1 MSDTAAVRETDRLV
15 VDWLESEASKPIDQ
29 PSARPGRPR
38 PRQLRSIR
46 GLCFCSSLVYTVHMT
61 RTNIDIDDEACT
73 EVMRRYRLSTK
84 REAVNFALRTVAAE
98 PLGVDEARGLRGSG
112 WDGDLDEMRSGRA
125 R

>member
-1 MSDTAAVRETDRLV
+1 M
-15 VDWLESEASKPIDQ
+15 
-29 PSARPGRPR
+29 
-38 PRQLRSIR
+38 RSIVVAI
-46 GLCFCSSLVYTVHMT
+46 SLGTAIPHAHRFASDAGARDTRAWLYFPSVYTVHMT
-61 RTNIDIDDEACT
+61 RTNTDIDDEACT

-98 PLGVDEARGLRGSG
+98 PLGLDEARGLRGSG